1 MSAINLILTLLPILS
16 KTEVKENLAA
26 NKMQ

>member
-16 KTEVKENLAA
+16 KAEVKENLAA